1 MNHCLSRKPV
11 ALLVAQLFISVS
23 APALAI
29 DNSDQGTQEN
39 VSVVNLQNI
48 VNSITSIKNG

>member
-11 ALLVAQLFISVS
+11 ALLVAPLFISVS

-29 DNSDQGTQEN
+29 DNYKQGTQEN
-39 VSVVNLQNI
+39 VSKVDLQNI
-48 VNSITSIKNG
+48 VNSIT